1 VEIDHVVGVVVAH
14 DYRVKSVPGR
24 RIEELEE
31 A

>member
-1 VEIDHVVGVVVAH
+1 VVGVVVAH
-14 DYRVKSVPGR
+14 DDRVKSVPGR